1 MRILF
6 SSCNMLAELRRNTV
20 ISNATVLCTDAVRS
34 LLFFKSALELLQI
47 RTAESLEE
55 EVQNEELRIAITTG
69 AVSVRRVRREV

>member
-1 MRILF
+1 
-6 SSCNMLAELRRNTV
+6 MLAELRRNTV

-69 AVSVRRVRREV
+69 AVSVGKERM